1 MTLLLSCSTATGKRQ
16 ARHKKNRQ
24 GKRLQR
30 GNEYITVDADIT
42 RPGRAYHPNL
52 LTNSVSPSLFSCDR
66 DASLLEQT
74 IQQHVE
80 ASKVGYRS
88 SNSTSHPSSPVN
100 DHRRFNLSD
109 TSSTTSHHGQ
119 RRQNSV
125 SSTTS
130 RRSGGGG
137 GRQQQQTPLEEQG
150 FQIPSSDH

>member
-1 MTLLLSCSTATGKRQ
+1 MQPPTTKKRVHSSRSTQTRLDRAELAFLPHPTYQLRLSV
-16 ARHKKNRQ
+16 
-24 GKRLQR
+24 L
-30 GNEYITVDADIT
+30 
-42 RPGRAYHPNL
+42 
-52 LTNSVSPSLFSCDR
+52 SLNR

-109 TSSTTSHHGQ
+109 TSSTTSHHSQ

-137 GRQQQQTPLEEQG
+137 GGRQQQQTPQEEQG
-150 FQIPSSDH
+150 FQVPSSDHFRSGHEELSFLRDR